1 MLKKIKCSIVGASGY
16 TGGELLRLLLFHPR
30 VEISQITSE
39 TYTGKAVSFIHPN
52 LRKITDLKFTSIN
65 DLKPSDVLFI
75 TLPHYR
81 SQEKFSQLK
90 KMAQVVIDLSQDF
103 RLDPRFVYGLAELHR
118 AEIKTAN
125 YIAGAG
131 CNATAVIL
139 GLYPF
144 YKNNL
149 IIPEQTVVEAKISSS
164 AAGRQLSLGSHHPE
178 RSGAVRSYKPT
189 GHRHVAEIC
198 HQLGVKNIHFSA
210 TAIEMVRGILM
221 TAHVFLK
228 NPLTDKD
235 IWNLYRETYKHE
247 PFIRIIKQK
256 TGVYRYPEP
265 KLVRGTNYCDIGFE
279 IDKET
284 NRVVV
289 MAAIDNLVKGAAGQV
304 IQAFNL
310 RFGFNE
316 TTGLEFPGLHPC

>member
-1 MLKKIKCSIVGASGY
+1 M
-16 TGGELLRLLLFHPR
+16 
-30 VEISQITSE
+30 EISQITSE
-39 TYTGKAVSFIHPN
+39 TYAGKAASFIHPN
-52 LRKITDLKFTSIN
+52 LRKITDLKFISMN
-65 DLKPSDVLFI
+65 DLKSCEVLFVA
-75 TLPHYR
+75 LPHHTSR
-81 SQEKFSQLK
+81 EKFSQFK

-103 RLDPRFVYGLAELHR
+103 RLDSRFIYGLPELHR
-118 AEIKTAN
+118 EEIRTAN

-164 AAGRQLSLGSHHPE
+164 AAGHQPSLASHHPE

-189 GHRHVAEIC
+189 GHRHVTEIC

-210 TAIEMVRGILM
+210 TAIEMVRGILI
-221 TAHVFLK
+221 TAHIFLK

-235 IWNLYRETYKHE
+235 IWKLYRETYNQE

-265 KLVRGTNYCDIGFE
+265 KLVRGTNYCDLGFE
-279 IDKET
+279 VDRES

-289 MAAIDNLVKGAAGQV
+289 MAAIDNLVKGSAGQV
-304 IQAFNL
+304 IQAFNI

-316 TTGLEFPGLHPC
+316 TSGLEFPGLHPC